1 MKGPTVNH
9 HPSLRAL
16 LGAAVALAL
25 GACSTTPPPAAPAA
39 APTRA
44 VPPPPPAA
52 PPAPAQPPAATRAAP
67 SGGVAGAALPAYLD
81 PKNPIATERSIYF
94 DFDQYTIKPQYTAL
108 VERHGKYLAGQP
120 ALTIRVEGNCDERG
134 SSAYNLA
141 LGQRRADA
149 VVRALKIYGVKDAQM
164 EAISWGKDK
173 PVATGHDEAAWALN
187 RRVDLQYPKQ

>member
-1 MKGPTVNH
+1 MKTIER
-9 HPSLRAL
+9 LMI
-16 LGAAVALAL
+16 LGGIALAL
-25 GACSTTPPPAAPAA
+25 AGCGSSVKLDENAGGAPVEQRGT
-39 APTRA
+39 
-44 VPPPPPAA
+44 
-52 PPAPAQPPAATRAAP
+52 AATP
-67 SGGVAGAALPAYLD
+67 SGGTSGGASAGAAGGRQVTQVDVGAKDPLNDPAGPLA
-81 PKNPIATERSIYF
+81 KRSIYF

-108 VERHGKYLAGQP
+108 VERQGKYLAGQP
-120 ALTIRVEGNCDERG
+120 ALAIRVEGNCDERG

>member
-1 MKGPTVNH
+1 M
-9 HPSLRAL
+9 
-16 LGAAVALAL
+16 
-25 GACSTTPPPAAPAA
+25 GACSTTPPPAAPAPA
-39 APTRA
+39 AVRA
-44 VPPPPPAA
+44 APPPAPAAA
-52 PPAPAQPPAATRAAP
+52 PPAQPPAATRAAP
-67 SGGVAGAALPAYLD
+67 SSGVTSAALPAYLD

-94 DFDQYTIKPQYTAL
+94 DFDQYTVKPQYTAL
-108 VERHGKYLAGQP
+108 VERQGKYLAGQP
-120 ALTIRVEGNCDERG
+120 ALAIRVEGNCDERG

-149 VVRALKIYGVKDAQM
+149 VVRALKIYGVRDAQM

>member
-1 MKGPTVNH
+1 MNH

-25 GACSTTPPPAAPAA
+25 GACSSTPPPAAPAPA
-39 APTRA
+39 AVRA
-44 VPPPPPAA
+44 APPPAPAAA
-52 PPAPAQPPAATRAAP
+52 PPAQPPAATRAAP
-67 SGGVAGAALPAYLD
+67 SSGVTSAALPAYLD

-94 DFDQYTIKPQYTAL
+94 DFDQYTVKPQYTAL
-108 VERHGKYLAGQP
+108 VERQGKYLAGQP
-120 ALTIRVEGNCDERG
+120 ALAIRVEGNCDERG

-149 VVRALKIYGVKDAQM
+149 VVRALKIYGVRDAQM